1 MNQDV
6 HRYIPDAVSRG
17 AAAVVGEGPWS
28 EVRAALETAGAS
40 PDLAYVQVPNARFAR
55 SHIAAALHGWPSR
68 DMLVVGVT
76 GTDGKTTTTSLVHAI
91 LSAAGRRSGLVSTV
105 GAEMGGE
112 CLDTGLHTTTPEPE
126 DLQAYLARMRDGG
139 VEVAVVEVTSHG
151 LDQHRV
157 SHVAF
162 DVAAITN
169 ITHEALEYH
178 ETFEAYRRAKGRLFE
193 LTAAAAPKA
202 GQAKAAVLNADDP
215 SYEYLARL
223 PAAVPGE
230 LHLTY
235 SLAGP
240 ADFTARDVS
249 HSASGLAFTADTPA
263 GEVDIRLPMLG
274 HFNAANCLAA
284 MAVAHA
290 LGVDREAWS
299 RGIASIEGI
308 PGRMEVIDEGQ
319 PHLAVVDF
327 AHTPNALRRALASA
341 RELIPPDGKVIAV
354 FGCAGLRDSTKRPM
368 MGRVAGELADE
379 VVVTAEDPRTED
391 LDAIIGAIAAGVTEA
406 GRTDGRGLHRVPD
419 RFEAVRR
426 ANELAGPSDIVLV
439 LGKGHEQSMC
449 FGEVEHPWDDRDA
462 LRSALRGESY
472 GDLPTAEARRP

>member
-1 MNQDV
+1 
-6 HRYIPDAVSRG
+6 
-17 AAAVVGEGPWS
+17 
-28 EVRAALETAGAS
+28 
-40 PDLAYVQVPNARFAR
+40 
-55 SHIAAALHGWPSR
+55 
-68 DMLVVGVT
+68 
-76 GTDGKTTTTSLVHAI
+76 
-91 LSAAGRRSGLVSTV
+91 
-105 GAEMGGE
+105 
-112 CLDTGLHTTTPEPE
+112 
-126 DLQAYLARMRDGG
+126 
-139 VEVAVVEVTSHG
+139 
-151 LDQHRV
+151 
-157 SHVAF
+157 
-162 DVAAITN
+162 
-169 ITHEALEYH
+169 
-178 ETFEAYRRAKGRLFE
+178 
-193 LTAAAAPKA
+193 
-202 GQAKAAVLNADDP
+202 
-215 SYEYLARL
+215 
-223 PAAVPGE
+223 
-230 LHLTY
+230 
-235 SLAGP
+235 
-240 ADFTARDVS
+240 
-249 HSASGLAFTADTPA
+249 
-263 GEVDIRLPMLG
+263 
-274 HFNAANCLAA
+274 A